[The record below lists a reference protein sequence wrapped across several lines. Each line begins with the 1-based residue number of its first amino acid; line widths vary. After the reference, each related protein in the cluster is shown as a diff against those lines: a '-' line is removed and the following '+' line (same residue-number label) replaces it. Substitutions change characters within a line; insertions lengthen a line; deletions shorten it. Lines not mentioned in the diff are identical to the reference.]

1 MADEPE
7 KIDLNFLARQGKQI
21 LAELAE
27 MREQTKLVPQIVV
40 AVSEL
45 GIAIAAT
52 RADLGI
58 VKQDVE
64 DIKETARLIEGRLV
78 RLEKHAGLVKA

>member
-1 MADEPE
+1 VLYRFHPWFVKHGIRVRAVASPSTPTPSINE
-7 KIDLNFLARQGKQI
+7 KS
-21 LAELAE
+21 
-27 MREQTKLVPQIVV
+27 MLVR
-40 AVSEL
+40 
-45 GIAIAAT
+45 T
-52 RADLGI
+52 DLGV